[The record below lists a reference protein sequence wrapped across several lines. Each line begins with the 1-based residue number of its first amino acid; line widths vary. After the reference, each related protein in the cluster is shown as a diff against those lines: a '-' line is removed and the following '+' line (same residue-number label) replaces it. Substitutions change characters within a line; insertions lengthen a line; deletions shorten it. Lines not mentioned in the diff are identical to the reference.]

1 MSTGSNRPGTEG
13 GDELMHKDDQHE
25 STFPAFLLTPC
36 GVKGK
41 FLSIS
46 TQREFLPLPEQQGT
60 LFAKTVSSSPRNDS
74 LPVRSKGACR
84 EGFIYR
90 TSLTSQSLRLWG
102 IEKKT
107 AENKHAPIPRSRF
120 LNLFDKL
127 LIKYGILHIKK
138 QTGQSK
144 KTKLLYVNCRLPLRC

>member
-60 LFAKTVSSSPRNDS
+60 LFAKTVFSSPRNDS
-74 LPVRSKGACR
+74 LPQ
-84 EGFIYR
+84 EI
-90 TSLTSQSLRLWG
+90 QSEEVAAKFHLPPRDAPWG
-102 IEKKT
+102 
-107 AENKHAPIPRSRF
+107 H
-120 LNLFDKL
+120 
-127 LIKYGILHIKK
+127 K
-138 QTGQSK
+138 Q
-144 KTKLLYVNCRLPLRC
+144 